1 MAEAKNSFIKSKMN
15 KDLDARLLP
24 NGEYR
29 EGINIQVSKSEGA
42 DVGALENVLGNQ
54 VLVDL
59 KTLSGYNCNLTT
71 IGLYTDEVNNNI
83 YIFLT
88 DYNQT
93 NSNDYNLQAL
103 NYSPSA
109 NNYIYVHNISSK
121 ITTELVKGAF
131 LNFSTTHPILSVNLL
146 EGILFPS

>member
-54 VLVDL
+54 ELVDL
-59 KTLSGYNCNLTT
+59 NIVEKRRGLGMFITDGAKKELLKLEKSKFLHNEWPNTLKRAESLGIDLRE
-71 IGLYTDEVNNNI
+71 L
-83 YIFLT
+83 L
-88 DYNQT
+88 
-93 NSNDYNLQAL
+93 
-103 NYSPSA
+103 
-109 NNYIYVHNISSK
+109 SK
-121 ITTELVKGAF
+121 K
-131 LNFSTTHPILSVNLL
+131 
-146 EGILFPS
+146 

>member
-54 VLVDL
+54 ELVDL
-59 KTLSGYNCNLTT
+59 KTLSGCNCDLTT

-88 DYNQT
+88 DYNET
-93 NSNDYNLQAL
+93 KLEGYNLQAL
-103 NYSPSA
+103 NYSSSA
-109 NNYIYVHNISSK
+109 NNYIYVHNIS
-121 ITTELVKGAF
+121 LCG
-131 LNFSTTHPILSVNLL
+131 
-146 EGILFPS
+146 